1 MAYVYRH
8 IRLDKN
14 EPFYIG
20 IGSDSDYKRANELR
34 TARRNPIWHKIASK
48 TEIEVEIVLDDLTYE
63 KAITKE
69 IEFISLYGRLNN
81 ATGILSNLT
90 DGGEG
95 TLGVIVSEETRKK
108 NSERFKGEGNPM
120 YGKKLSKESIEKS
133 RLKRL
138 GQPAWNKGKK
148 GIYTEVQRKRLSDIK
163 KGKPAWNKGIP
174 RTEEDKVK
182 MSNGRLAKH
191 IIPWNLGKK
200 GVNGMGKAK
209 IVLDLRNGIFY
220 DSCREA
226 AEVYGYNHST
236 LKCKLNGNMKNN
248 TSLIYA

>member
-20 IGSDSDYKRANELR
+20 IGSDSAYKRANELKND
-34 TARRNPIWHKIASK
+34 RRNPIWHKIASK

-63 KAITKE
+63 EAIDKE

-90 DGGEG
+90 NGGEG
-95 TLGVIVSEETRKK
+95 TLGIIVSAETRKK
-108 NSERFKGEGNPM
+108 NSERFKGQGNPM

-138 GQPAWNKGKK
+138 GMPAWNKGKK
-148 GIYTEVQRKRLSDIK
+148 NIYTADQRKRLSEVK

-174 RTEEDKVK
+174 RTEEEKRN
-182 MSNGRLAKH
+182 MSNARIAKN

-200 GVNGMGKAK
+200 NVNGMGKAK
-209 IVLDLRNGIFY
+209 IVLNLENGIYY
-220 DSCREA
+220 DSCKDA
-226 AEVYGYNHST
+226 SNIYGYTHST
-236 LKCKLNGNMKNN
+236 LKGKLNGNYKNN
-248 TSLIYA
+248 TKLIYA

>member
-20 IGSDSDYKRANELR
+20 IGSDFEYKRAHQLR
-34 TARRNPIWHKIASK
+34 NDRRNPIWHKIASK
-48 TEIEVEIVLDDLTYE
+48 TEIEVEIILDNLSYE
-63 KAITKE
+63 EAIAKE
-69 IEFISLYGRLNN
+69 IEFIALYGRLNN

-95 TLGVIVSEETRKK
+95 TIGLVVSAETRKK
-108 NSERFKGEGNPM
+108 YSERFKGEKNPM
-120 YGKKLSKESIEKS
+120 YGKRIPPESIEKS

-148 GIYTEVQRKRLSDIK
+148 GIYTEEQLKKMSERQ
-163 KGKPAWNKGIP
+163 KGKKAWNKGIP
-174 RTEEDKVK
+174 RTEEEKRK
-182 MSNGRLAKH
+182 MSAGRLIKN
-191 IIPWNLGKK
+191 IVPWNIGKK

-209 IVLDLRNGIFY
+209 IVLNLENGIFY
-220 DSCREA
+220 ESAKEA
-226 AEVYGYNHST
+226 AKIYGYPHST
-236 LKCKLNGNMKNN
+236 LKCKLNGSMKNN
-248 TSLIYA
+248 TCLIYA

>member
-20 IGSDSDYKRANELR
+20 IGSDSEYKRANQLKND
-34 TARRNPIWHKIASK
+34 RRNPIWHKIASK
-48 TEIEVEIVLDDLTYE
+48 TEIEIEIILDDLTYE
-63 KAITKE
+63 EAIAKE

-81 ATGILSNLT
+81 DTGILSNLT

-95 TLGVIVSEETRKK
+95 TLGVVKSKELRE
-108 NSERFKGEGNPM
+108 
-120 YGKKLSKESIEKS
+120 KLSIKMKRPDNPLFHLSAESKEKS

-138 GQPAWNKGKK
+138 GMPAWNKGKK
-148 GIYTEVQRKRLSDIK
+148 GIYTAEQRKRLSEVK

-174 RTEEDKVK
+174 RTEEEKRK
-182 MSNGRLAKH
+182 MSSVKLSKNNTA
-191 IIPWNLGKK
+191 WNKGKSN
-200 GVNGMGKAK
+200 VNGMGKAK
-209 IVLDLRNGIFY
+209 IVLNLENGIFY
-220 DSCREA
+220 ESCKEA
-226 AEVYGYNHST
+226 AKVYGYPHST

-248 TSLIYA
+248 TCLIYA